1 MIRIIKLMRRYRP
14 PALRGLRIRAVRDH
28 SEIGRARRA
37 TRVGERRGHER
48 AHLGAIRK
56 LARLGS
62 RLGAFERPVRYRL
75 LPHIVDEEGV
85 CRHNRSLEPAES
97 GILYRLCPLPQGSLE
112 PAEPGIL
119 YRLLVDERHVAASEM
134 TSRLHVTTASA
145 RPNTPRPSLGGP
157 RPSWRLAS
165 GARDSTRVGG
175 VRVDRGRVGV
185 DRGRVGRTRLLLLL
199 LLLLLRGGG
208 GRQLARKP
216 TERNHRRALCP
227 CLLFALETALLG
239 HAPLP
244 LRKL

>member
-1 MIRIIKLMRRYRP
+1 MRF
-14 PALRGLRIRAVRDH
+14 
-28 SEIGRARRA
+28 
-37 TRVGERRGHER
+37 
-48 AHLGAIRK
+48 
-56 LARLGS
+56 RL
-62 RLGAFERPVRYRL
+62 P
-75 LPHIVDEEGV
+75 PHIVDEEGV
-85 CRHNRSLEPAES
+85 YRHNRSFEPAEP

-112 PAEPGIL
+112 PTEPGIL

-199 LLLLLRGGG
+199 LLRGGGG
-208 GRQLARKP
+208 GRQLALKP

-239 HAPLP
+239 HAPLT